1 MARLAAT
8 GLLLATAGVATAA
21 AVQATTIT
29 DSIAGSSSKPKG
41 PPAMKAPPNLFLIV
55 SDDLGFADLGYT
67 GSSIKTP
74 RIDALAKGG
83 VILGHY
89 YVNLCCSPTRAMLMT
104 GADREGVVAQCVV
117 RSTAF

>member
-21 AVQATTIT
+21 AVQATAIT

-41 PPAMKAPPNLFLIV
+41 PPAKAPPNLFLIV